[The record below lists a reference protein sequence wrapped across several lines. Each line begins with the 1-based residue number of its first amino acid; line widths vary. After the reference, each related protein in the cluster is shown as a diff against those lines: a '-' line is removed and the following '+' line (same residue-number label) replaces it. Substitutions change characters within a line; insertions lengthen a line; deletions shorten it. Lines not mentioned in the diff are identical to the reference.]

1 MCSNY
6 HVKYE
11 RVYGIRWHFNV
22 VEKLHNG
29 EKAEKNVQFVG
40 LWHLLKQGHPMID
53 FEEFKHFF

>member
-1 MCSNY
+1 
-6 HVKYE
+6 VKYE